1 MAGEEPRH
9 MISARVLSHIMKT
22 FIFEGF
28 DKDYIGSL
36 LTRVDTALKEHL
48 DLFLYKFNT
57 FLLALCCTKIGLSW
71 EI

>member
-1 MAGEEPRH
+1 MAGEEPTH

-28 DKDYIGSL
+28 HKDYIGSL
-36 LTRVDTALKEHL
+36 LKRVNTALKENL

-57 FLLALCCTKIGLSW
+57 FLLFAAQKLD
-71 EI
+71 